1 MLHSIMEKMGLP
13 RNFQREQAG
22 MNTQRKGV
30 GLLPSLVNK
39 DGLKVP
45 VSHKTKC
52 GSMHAVSFLFMI
64 SGREA

>member
-39 DGLKVP
+39 DGLK
-45 VSHKTKC
+45 ST
-52 GSMHAVSFLFMI
+52 SQS
-64 SGREA
+64 